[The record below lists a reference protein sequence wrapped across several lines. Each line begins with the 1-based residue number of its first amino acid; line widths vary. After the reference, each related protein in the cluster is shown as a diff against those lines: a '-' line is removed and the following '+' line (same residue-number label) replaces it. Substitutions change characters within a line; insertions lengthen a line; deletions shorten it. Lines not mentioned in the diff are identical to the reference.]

1 MIVPDQQFPTDSMTV
16 QSMDQRRTCGSKFL
30 AWQCSQNFVL
40 SLLLDTNSQL
50 SLVKRQV
57 KRHHVMQLAST
68 DYVELCHSGTTVS
81 RLTRRSLYGMQDR
94 DIHLYHT
101 LVILW
106 TQKRVLSCCLSAEAA
121 MTAAAVCRLCACD
134 ALRCVGCKRPGQ
146 LCQAASM
153 QNVWCQQ

>member
-1 MIVPDQQFPTDSMTV
+1 LCLTNKHRKTQLQYKPNGHTV
-16 QSMDQRRTCGSKFL
+16 HNTGVRISGTAVRPH
-30 AWQCSQNFVL
+30 AVL
-40 SLLLDTNSQL
+40 SLLLDRNSQL
-50 SLVKRQV
+50 SLVQ
-57 KRHHVMQLAST
+57 RHHVMQLAST

>member
-1 MIVPDQQFPTDSMTV
+1 
-16 QSMDQRRTCGSKFL
+16 
-30 AWQCSQNFVL
+30 
-40 SLLLDTNSQL
+40 
-50 SLVKRQV
+50 
-57 KRHHVMQLAST
+57 MQLAST

-121 MTAAAVCRLCACD
+121 MTAAAVCFALVMLCAVSVARD
-134 ALRCVGCKRPGQ
+134 RVNSARPQACKMCG
-146 LCQAASM
+146 ASNDSTACSM
-153 QNVWCQQ
+153 NWI